1 MYDSEKGVEKKST
14 PEFERILTQLD
25 NALIRQGVIIADI
38 KKRVYTMIEPV
49 KKEACE
55 SEKEAIAGGLIGDIQ
70 IKISKILSH
79 NMELEDIDKV
89 LQRLVG

>member
-1 MYDSEKGVEKKST
+1 MK
-14 PEFERILTQLD
+14 P
-25 NALIRQGVIIADI
+25 N
-38 KKRVYTMIEPV
+38 
-49 KKEACE
+49 
-55 SEKEAIAGGLIGDIQ
+55 Q